1 MFYCILWVDFQFT
14 RTPAVFVPAA
24 DGRGKRAKKKAPT
37 GTGSSMSLFG
47 WLTSLK
53 FKKKK
58 GSTKRLSEKTFIPSG
73 TAAATTPKII
83 LAGLNGDK
91 SGQITER
98 LGDLLISISGVEVFC
113 HKKTLKLPDA
123 IENLGDR
130 LILAA
135 EEGRAWLKDDDAD
148 LLVWGEVGQNGEDLS
163 LRLLP
168 APAADGDQAEHS
180 GIGETLEIPAA
191 FGEEFEPLLCAA
203 VIGTIGPSF
212 KGARTRLGESLSGY
226 LEKAGE
232 QVKSLPTE
240 LSDIQAASV
249 LIVIGN
255 AFVAYSRLGGGSEQH
270 DRAVEAYQEAEKQ
283 VSRETQPLLWARI
296 ENHLAAVLQ
305 TQGQMK
311 KDPKLLRAATLIYRT
326 VGATLSNSAHAN
338 DWGLAQIHLGKSL
351 YILAGLEGKPEYLQR
366 ATDAYEE
373 ALSVYDKNGAPAR
386 WAEVTN
392 QYGVVLLAL
401 GEEMNADVTLEKA
414 VSSFRTAMKVRH
426 KDKTPLLWAQT
437 ANNLGAACFALAK
450 RNSQNALLREASD
463 CFEGAT
469 EIYRQQGVTKQAQVI
484 EKNLQRV
491 RRLLQTRG
499 G

>member
-1 MFYCILWVDFQFT
+1 
-14 RTPAVFVPAA
+14 
-24 DGRGKRAKKKAPT
+24 
-37 GTGSSMSLFG
+37 
-47 WLTSLK
+47 LTSLGS
-53 FKKKK
+53 KKKK
-58 GSTKRLSEKTFIPSG
+58 GSTKRLSEKAFIPSG

-91 SGQITER
+91 GGQITKR
-98 LGDLLISISGVEVFC
+98 LGDLLTKISGVEVFR
-113 HKKTLKLPDA
+113 HKQALKLPDA
-123 IENLGDR
+123 IENLAVQ
-130 LILAA
+130 LIVAA

-168 APAADGDQAEHS
+168 APAADDDQAEHS
-180 GIGETLEIPAA
+180 GISETLEMPAS

-203 VIGTIGPSF
+203 VIGTFGPTF
-212 KGARTRLGESLSGY
+212 KGARTRLGESLGGY

-232 QVKSLPTE
+232 QAKTLPTG
-240 LSDIQAASV
+240 LSDSQAASV
-249 LIVIGN
+249 LIVLGN
-255 AFVAYSRLGGGSEQH
+255 AFVAHSRLGGGAQYE
-270 DRAVEAYQEAEKQ
+270 RAVEAYREAEKKI
-283 VSRETQPLLWARI
+283 SKETQPLLWARI
-296 ENHLAAVLQ
+296 QNHLAAVLQ

-311 KDPKLLRAATLIYRT
+311 KDPKPIRAAALIYST
-326 VGATLSNSAHAN
+326 VGATLSKSAHAN

-351 YILAGLEGKPEYLQR
+351 YILAGLAGKPEYLQR
-366 ATDAYEE
+366 AADAYEE
-373 ALSVYDKNGAPAR
+373 ALSVYDKNGTPAR

-401 GEEMNADVTLEKA
+401 GEEMNADATLEKA
-414 VSSFRTAMKVRH
+414 VSNFRTAMKVRH

-437 ANNLGAACFALAK
+437 ANNLGAACFTLGK

-491 RRLLQTRG
+491 KRLLQTRG